1 MSTTSTKSPTSTEE
15 AVCSL
20 LNTDKLNWDGSL
32 SFECM
37 KRAVSSLELHEKTS
51 MAQALDKIHEG
62 VNIVVTKEMEM
73 DASVIRGL
81 PNSVRL
87 ICEAGTGFNNIDCDA
102 AKTRGIT
109 VCNVPE
115 YSTEAV
121 ATMVMTFVLSFSS
134 SLMQQQQ
141 KLWGA
146 TADKKA
152 WATLEGLSHFELSGK
167 TIGLIG
173 GRGLIGSKVSEMAR
187 IFGMKVLVSS
197 RSSKPCEG
205 ATVVNLEELLR
216 QSDFVSIHCPL
227 NEETRKSIGEEQF
240 ALMKPTSFLI
250 NTARGGIINESELC
264 DALEKDEIAGAGLDV
279 QENEPPAPD
288 SRLWQL
294 AQKNAILTP
303 HIGWQRRETRQRLVD
318 SVASNIEH
326 FLKGEPQN
334 VVNSS

>member
-1 MSTTSTKSPTSTEE
+1 M
-15 AVCSL
+15 
-20 LNTDKLNWDGSL
+20 
-32 SFECM
+32 
-37 KRAVSSLELHEKTS
+37 
-51 MAQALDKIHEG
+51 
-62 VNIVVTKEMEM
+62 
-73 DASVIRGL
+73 
-81 PNSVRL
+81 
-87 ICEAGTGFNNIDCDA
+87 
-102 AKTRGIT
+102 
-109 VCNVPE
+109 
-115 YSTEAV
+115 
-121 ATMVMTFVLSFSS
+121 
-134 SLMQQQQ
+134 
-141 KLWGA
+141 
-146 TADKKA
+146 
-152 WATLEGLSHFELSGK
+152 
-167 TIGLIG
+167 
-173 GRGLIGSKVSEMAR
+173 
-187 IFGMKVLVSS
+187 SS

>member
-1 MSTTSTKSPTSTEE
+1 MSLSLLGRLVARLRVVNLAGRIPMSTTSTKSPTSTEE

-187 IFGMKVLVSS
+187 IFGMKVSRFAMKLLFERLTLVCLIRASIF
-197 RSSKPCEG
+197 
-205 ATVVNLEELLR
+205 LR
-216 QSDFVSIHCPL
+216 FWCQVRAASHVRALQSLAWRNCCVS
-227 NEETRKSIGEEQF
+227 
-240 ALMKPTSFLI
+240 
-250 NTARGGIINESELC
+250 
-264 DALEKDEIAGAGLDV
+264 
-279 QENEPPAPD
+279 
-288 SRLWQL
+288 
-294 AQKNAILTP
+294 LT
-303 HIGWQRRETRQRLVD
+303 L
-318 SVASNIEH
+318 
-326 FLKGEPQN
+326 
-334 VVNSS
+334 

>member
-1 MSTTSTKSPTSTEE
+1 MSLSLLGRLVARLRVVNLAGRIPMSTTSTKSPTSTEE

-134 SLMQQQQ
+134 SLMQQQLHAERQ
-141 KLWGA
+141 SIHHA
-146 TADKKA
+146 
-152 WATLEGLSHFELSGK
+152 SVYNRHFALRRWRITSRMF
-167 TIGLIG
+167 TIGVVI
-173 GRGLIGSKVSEMAR
+173 KV
-187 IFGMKVLVSS
+187 
-197 RSSKPCEG
+197 
-205 ATVVNLEELLR
+205 
-216 QSDFVSIHCPL
+216 QIH
-227 NEETRKSIGEEQF
+227 
-240 ALMKPTSFLI
+240 A
-250 NTARGGIINESELC
+250 
-264 DALEKDEIAGAGLDV
+264 
-279 QENEPPAPD
+279 
-288 SRLWQL
+288 
-294 AQKNAILTP
+294 
-303 HIGWQRRETRQRLVD
+303 
-318 SVASNIEH
+318 
-326 FLKGEPQN
+326 
-334 VVNSS
+334 